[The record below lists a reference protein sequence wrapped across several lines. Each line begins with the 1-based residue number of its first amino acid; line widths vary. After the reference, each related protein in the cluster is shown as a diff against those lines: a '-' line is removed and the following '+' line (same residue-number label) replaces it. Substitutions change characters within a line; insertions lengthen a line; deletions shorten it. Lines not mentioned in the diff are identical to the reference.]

1 MRHPISGTCRDTT
14 TGQVRGSSTINVYL
28 SGGNIPVSIYTASTG
43 GTAVNS
49 VTSDS
54 LGKFLFYI
62 DEDDYPLTQ
71 LFRIVSSKTGYDSI
85 TYDYIPF
92 FSLQCVDTDV
102 ALSSNSDKKVPTQRA
117 VKEYIDAVT
126 AAITLSSGSLPAATA
141 ENDLILA
148 DASLNWVKKTLAE
161 TQSILELDSY
171 ILKSILTENTI
182 LAATVAGTPDN
193 LSISN
198 ILDFIG
204 STAEGDTIYRG
215 VSIWERLAA
224 GSANQKKFMNAAGT
238 APEWSFGFYLGSF
251 SRSMTASSGDVSYT
265 GVGFKPSVIIFLS
278 VLTTVSMSIGFDDGS
293 SSYVVLDYNS
303 SGNSHAQSTTP
314 KSIWLWYSAGNYQA
328 MKVKTMD
335 VDGFTG
341 TWTKTG
347 SPTGTGIIYYLAL
360 R

>member
-1 MRHPISGTCRDTT
+1 MRHPISGTCRDTA
-14 TGQVRGSSTINVYL
+14 TGQVRGASTVSVYL
-28 SGGNIPVSIYTASTG
+28 SGGNIPVSIYTTSTG

-54 LGKFLFYI
+54 YGKFLFYV
-62 DEDDYPLTQ
+62 DENDYSLTQ
-71 LFRIVSSKTGYDSI
+71 LFRIVASKTGYDSI
-85 TYDYIPF
+85 TYDYLPF

-102 ALSSNSDKKVPTQRA
+102 ALSSNSDKRVPTQRA
-117 VKEYIDAVT
+117 VKEYIDAVV

-141 ENDLILA
+141 ESDLILA
-148 DASLNWVKKTLAE
+148 DASLNWVKKTLSD
-161 TQSILELDSY
+161 TKSILGLDSY

-193 LSISN
+193 LSISE

-215 VSIWERLAA
+215 ASTWGRLAA
-224 GSANQKKFMNAAGT
+224 GLANQKKFMNAAGT
-238 APEWSFGFYLGSF
+238 APEWSSGFYLGSF
-251 SRSMTASSGDVSYT
+251 SRTMSASSGDVSYT

-278 VLTTVSMSIGFDDGS
+278 VYINTSSSIGFDDGS
-293 SSYVVLDYNS
+293 SSVVVLDYNY
-303 SGNSHAQSTTP
+303 SGNPHTIESN
-314 KSIWLWYSAGNYQA
+314 KSVWLWPASGNHQL
-328 MKVKTMD
+328 MRIKTMD
-335 VDGFTG
+335 ADGFTG

-347 SPTGTGIIYYLAL
+347 SPTGTGTVYYLAM